1 MRKIFD
7 NLGFSLRKVMFAM
20 VAICAMV
27 VNVACSDEQP
37 EEDFGKNGFSFVGTS
52 TNTDGAAS
60 ISCDGKAQS
69 VSFTFH
75 AAEDYSIYT
84 DGSDWIQIV
93 SGKSGVAGKSR
104 NVKFKL
110 KDNLVENIRTAVVY
124 ITIGNNEPCMFA
136 KISQSLF
143 KMDAIVEWMDERL
156 ANEYYWLH
164 KYKKLKESGD
174 IDYSKKGQ
182 DFLNSALMGSKWGN
196 VNKDDGYV
204 DAKGNRHLFSYIH
217 ESSLTRVGD
226 EVAKSYGF
234 GFEMCYTII
243 SFSDAPYYA
252 FLLEHVYPGSPADMA
267 GFRRG
272 DMIRKVNGKD
282 IDNTNYTS
290 LFNLLQSGG
299 ASSVSVTRRTG
310 VAGGQE
316 QLETFD
322 VAAGEYYE
330 SPVACSMVLQ
340 NEQLLGA
347 NKIGYISYLSFDGD
361 YDEDLIIAM
370 QELESEGITDLI
382 IDLRTNGGGSVLSSS
397 YFASMILPASY
408 AGKTMVTLDRH
419 DLNKYGDSDIPFVGE
434 VELSANNIME
444 LPHLNLDRVYF
455 ITADNTASA
464 SELLIMGLR
473 AQGIEVVTIGKRTLG
488 KDCGMDVMIVN
499 YNSTRYEFAPITF
512 MNKFGNYN
520 VNFSEGIVPDVDFD
534 AMSQTVVDEDLL
546 DALDWFPLPEL
557 YVNWGDIMGD
567 IALGEAVNHIIGK
580 PSIASAVPQNKVKT
594 RAAVEQPQR
603 VVELPRPE
611 IKGMYLLEHERE
623 QLQSLNK

>member
-75 AAEDYSIYT
+75 AAENYSIYT
-84 DGSDWIQIV
+84 DGSDWIQIT
-93 SGKSGVAGKSR
+93 SGDVGTAGKSR
-104 NVKFKL
+104 SVKFKL

-252 FLLEHVYPGSPADMA
+252 FLLEHVYPGSPADIV
-267 GFRRG
+267 GFKRG
-272 DMIRKVNGKD
+272 DMIRKVNER
-282 IDNTNYTS
+282 I
-290 LFNLLQSGG
+290 
-299 ASSVSVTRRTG
+299 
-310 VAGGQE
+310 
-316 QLETFD
+316 
-322 VAAGEYYE
+322 
-330 SPVACSMVLQ
+330 
-340 NEQLLGA
+340 
-347 NKIGYISYLSFDGD
+347 
-361 YDEDLIIAM
+361 LIIQIIQA
-370 QELESEGITDLI
+370 SLI
-382 IDLRTNGGGSVLSSS
+382 CCN
-397 YFASMILPASY
+397 
-408 AGKTMVTLDRH
+408 
-419 DLNKYGDSDIPFVGE
+419 
-434 VELSANNIME
+434 
-444 LPHLNLDRVYF
+444 
-455 ITADNTASA
+455 
-464 SELLIMGLR
+464 
-473 AQGIEVVTIGKRTLG
+473 QVVHR
-488 KDCGMDVMIVN
+488 
-499 YNSTRYEFAPITF
+499 R
-512 MNKFGNYN
+512 
-520 VNFSEGIVPDVDFD
+520 
-534 AMSQTVVDEDLL
+534 
-546 DALDWFPLPEL
+546 
-557 YVNWGDIMGD
+557 
-567 IALGEAVNHIIGK
+567 
-580 PSIASAVPQNKVKT
+580 
-594 RAAVEQPQR
+594 
-603 VVELPRPE
+603 
-611 IKGMYLLEHERE
+611 
-623 QLQSLNK
+623 